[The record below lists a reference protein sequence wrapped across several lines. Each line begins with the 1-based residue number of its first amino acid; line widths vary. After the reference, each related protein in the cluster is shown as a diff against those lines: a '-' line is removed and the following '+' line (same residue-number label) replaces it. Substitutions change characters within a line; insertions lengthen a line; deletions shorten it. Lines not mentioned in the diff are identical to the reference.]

1 MEELPLFGRRFS
13 ATTKDEKTRAA
24 LGIFAHYDKLLLYRS
39 NTHTLLVSKNN
50 TKKSPPRW
58 STQYV
63 TARTWNPRGSA
74 RALRI
79 LGAKIAVKRRHFG
92 SYSRSHFRHNF
103 QFYELDFFQGL
114 FFALKKF
121 FERAKMCRFL
131 LSENG
136 LTDAR
141 QKRDGV

>member
-103 QFYELDFFQGL
+103 QFYELDFFFRAFSLHWKSFSKEQKCVV
-114 FFALKKF
+114 FF
-121 FERAKMCRFL
+121 
-131 LSENG
+131 SENG
-136 LTDAR
+136 LTDAK